1 MIRRHFLTTALLGLT
16 LGPRAVATAL
26 QQRTALS
33 IYVIGDWGTGGSLQ
47 RKVAS
52 GMAHRARKLGESP
65 AIILSTGDNIYPNGV
80 TSVEDPQWT
89 SKFTSVYGVHDTINV
104 PWWAIL
110 GNHDHRGDV
119 DAQIAYSKRN
129 PKWHMPG
136 RTWSTTLPVTSSTS
150 LGITGIDTTP
160 LLQKKDGWKQQLQ
173 WLDETLA
180 ASSATVKIVTGH
192 HPMRSYGHYGDSAF
206 LITHVKPLL
215 DKHKVRLYASGHDH
229 DLQAIKH
236 PSDAFSCLISGAGGG
251 TRPSKRGEHTKAFLE
266 GGGFADLRVTATGE
280 MAITICDADGNNRE
294 TMKL

>member
-1 MIRRHFLTTALLGLT
+1 
-16 LGPRAVATAL
+16 
-26 QQRTALS
+26 
-33 IYVIGDWGTGGSLQ
+33 
-47 RKVAS
+47 
-52 GMAHRARKLGESP
+52 
-65 AIILSTGDNIYPNGV
+65 
-80 TSVEDPQWT
+80 
-89 SKFTSVYGVHDTINV
+89 
-104 PWWAIL
+104 
-110 GNHDHRGDV
+110 
-119 DAQIAYSKRN
+119 
-129 PKWHMPG
+129 MPG

-236 PSDAFSCLISGAGGG
+236 PSDAFGCLISGAGGG